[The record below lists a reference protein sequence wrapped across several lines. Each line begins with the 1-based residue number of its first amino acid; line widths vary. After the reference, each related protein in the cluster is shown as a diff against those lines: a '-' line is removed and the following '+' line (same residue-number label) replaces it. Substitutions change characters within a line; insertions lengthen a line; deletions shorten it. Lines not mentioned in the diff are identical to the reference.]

1 MLENVKNQLSKYLY
15 QELRR
20 KKIKLSPKKLE
31 RKKSDSNEITNT
43 YIIKRIRSK
52 FF

>member
-1 MLENVKNQLSKYLY
+1 MLKISYLNTYIKNLGG
-15 QELRR
+15 